1 MKGKLTLVPAPIDNV
16 SKLTPE
22 AFELLSSLDPNT
34 DIVLIEDEKPARRR
48 WINWGLERSWIKH
61 FIKFNEHT
69 HNELVD
75 ELISKLKNGKN
86 IYMVSDCG
94 LPAFCDP
101 GRDLVEAAHLSGI
114 QVTSTPFANSIVLAL
129 ALSGFH
135 HDQFWFQ
142 GFIPTSNPERQ
153 ATLKKLL
160 KDRNTSIVMDTP
172 YRLKKLIP
180 ELKELEQITKISRQY
195 CLAMDLNKENELI
208 VVGNI
213 NKLQKKCSEKKE
225 FILIINKF

>member
-1 MKGKLTLVPAPIDNV
+1 MTLP
-16 SKLTPE
+16 
-22 AFELLSSLDPNT
+22 SS
-34 DIVLIEDEKPARRR
+34 
-48 WINWGLERSWIKH
+48 
-61 FIKFNEHT
+61 
-69 HNELVD
+69 
-75 ELISKLKNGKN
+75 
-86 IYMVSDCG
+86 
-94 LPAFCDP
+94 FCDP
-101 GRDLVEAAHLSGI
+101 GRDLVEAAHLNGI

-129 ALSGFH
+129 ALSGFD

-213 NKLQKKCSEKKE
+213 NKLQKHCSEKKE

>member
-22 AFELLSSLDPNT
+22 AFELLSSLDPVS

-48 WINWGLERSWIKH
+48 WINWGLDRSWIEH

-69 HNELVD
+69 HSELVD
-75 ELISKLKNGKN
+75 ELIGKLKSGKN

-101 GRDLVEAAHLSGI
+101 GRDLVEAAHSNGV

-129 ALSGFH
+129 ALSGFV

-153 ATLKKLL
+153 NTLKKLL
-160 KDRNTSIVMDTP
+160 KDRNTSILMDTP

-180 ELKELEQITKISRQY
+180 ELKELESNSKVSRQY
-195 CLAMDLNKENELI
+195 CLAMDLNKENEQI

-213 NKLQKKCSEKKE
+213 DKLLKQCSEKKE